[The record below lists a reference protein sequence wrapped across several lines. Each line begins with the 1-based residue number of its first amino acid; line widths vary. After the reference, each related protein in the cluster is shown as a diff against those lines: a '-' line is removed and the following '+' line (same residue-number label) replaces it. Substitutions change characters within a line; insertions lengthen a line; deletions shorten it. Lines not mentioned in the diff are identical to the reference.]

1 MFGSIFENLLSGLC
15 SIVVDCCDVFFLE
28 YANPKTLTRNVTTKQ
43 KTRIVHVFF
52 NQFAQ
57 CSVLEMKLRLFV
69 LFAVCSPGLAGH
81 PRPSYSGRH
90 TIPYGESSNKTARPG
105 AAAKL
110 AAARPSPVPPFSPPP
125 PLPPPDVGVGVYAP
139 AHHVW
144 STRLLVLPWD
154 EWMPSGSPPELPSP
168 PRLPPPPPS
177 PPSPPTPPPP
187 PSPPLPYQYSFC
199 YPCIAPINWEVLNFA
214 EAITGFILLLLLAYY
229 VCLWIPADYIWVD
242 PDWHASMQGY
252 LVAARSRLRTQQ
264 VGARYLSGTTEA
276 GTIV

>member
-110 AAARPSPVPPFSPPP
+110 AAEK
-125 PLPPPDVGVGVYAP
+125 
-139 AHHVW
+139 
-144 STRLLVLPWD
+144 T
-154 EWMPSGSPPELPSP
+154 
-168 PRLPPPPPS
+168 
-177 PPSPPTPPPP
+177 
-187 PSPPLPYQYSFC
+187 
-199 YPCIAPINWEVLNFA
+199 
-214 EAITGFILLLLLAYY
+214 
-229 VCLWIPADYIWVD
+229 
-242 PDWHASMQGY
+242 
-252 LVAARSRLRTQQ
+252 
-264 VGARYLSGTTEA
+264 
-276 GTIV
+276 